1 MPFLSSV
8 HSVTLSSKER
18 PDKDKGNGRSDEE
31 SLHAFLRDV
40 STPLSAVALHLETAS
55 RRLSRGEDPAKWI
68 GVAKKELGKALDMFE
83 RGRTQI
89 LTGQLPPARPSRA
102 AKTHDRATKNAARTS
117 LPSEITGRDAR
128 GHPAGTPG
136 EAARRS

>member
-1 MPFLSSV
+1 V
-8 HSVTLSSKER
+8 NSVTLSSKVR
-18 PDKDKGNGRSDEE
+18 PDKGNGASDDET
-31 SLHAFLRDV
+31 LHAFLRDV

-89 LTGQLPPARPSRA
+89 LTGQLPPARHPRA
-102 AKTHDRATKNAARTS
+102 AKPQDRTPKNAGRAS
-117 LPSEITGRDAR
+117 PPSEIAGHDAR
-128 GHPAGTPG
+128 DRAAGTPHG

>member
-1 MPFLSSV
+1 MLFLSSV
-8 HSVTLSSKER
+8 HNVTLSSKQGQG
-18 PDKDKGNGRSDEE
+18 KGNGRSEEE

-55 RRLSRGEDPAKWI
+55 RRLSRGEDPAKSI

-89 LTGQLPPARPSRA
+89 LTGQHPPARPPRGA
-102 AKTHDRATKNAARTS
+102 NTRDRDPKNASRMS
-117 LPSEITGRDAR
+117 LASEIAGRDAR
-128 GHPAGTPG
+128 GHAAGTPG

>member
-1 MPFLSSV
+1 V
-8 HSVTLSSKER
+8 HSLTLSSKER
-18 PDKDKGNGRSDEE
+18 PDKGNGRSDEE
-31 SLHAFLRDV
+31 NLHAFLRDV

-89 LTGQLPPARPSRA
+89 LTGQLPPGKKPRAARPVIELRVSGPARPLSA
-102 AKTHDRATKNAARTS
+102 QPSAENPKTDRARRRRRQPDEVAR
-117 LPSEITGRDAR
+117 
-128 GHPAGTPG
+128 
-136 EAARRS
+136 

>member
-1 MPFLSSV
+1 MHNL
-8 HSVTLSSKER
+8 TLSSKVR
-18 PDKDKGNGRSDEE
+18 PDKGNGRSDEE
-31 SLHAFLRDV
+31 NLHAFLRDV

-89 LTGQLPPARPSRA
+89 LTGQLPPARRPRA
-102 AKTHDRATKNAARTS
+102 ANTRDRAPKNAGRIS
-117 LPSEITGRDAR
+117 LPSEIAGRDAR
-128 GHPAGTPG
+128 NHAAGTPG

>member
-1 MPFLSSV
+1 V
-8 HSVTLSSKER
+8 HNVTLSSKER
-18 PDKDKGNGRSDEE
+18 QDKVVGNGRSDEE

-55 RRLSRGEDPAKWI
+55 RRLSQGEDPAKWI

-89 LTGQLPPARPSRA
+89 LTGQLPPARRPRA
-102 AKTHDRATKNAARTS
+102 PKTQDRTLKNAGRTS
-117 LPSEITGRDAR
+117 RPSEIVGHDAR
-128 GHPAGTPG
+128 DHDVGTPG